1 MNTDLFIAF
10 HSINEAFS
18 GVNDLLK
25 QMKDCVHGDTVKD
38 IGYKLAVAG
47 LVLSSRLKDE
57 EPELV
62 LVIRGDAVAEQV
74 SKNLG
79 VNPKVCEAV
88 LREACDL
95 LEIGYGDEDEDEDE
109 DEEDDD

>member
-18 GVNDLLK
+18 DVNDLLK
-25 QMKDCVHGDTVKD
+25 QMKDCVLMDTVKD
-38 IGYKLAVAG
+38 IGYQLAVAG
-47 LVLSSRLKDE
+47 LVLSNRLKDE
-57 EPELV
+57 EPELG
-62 LVIRGDAVAEQV
+62 LVIKGDAVAEQV

-95 LEIGYGDEDEDEDE
+95 LEIGYGNEDEDE